1 MIKVKID
8 GHKVEMALKGSLN
21 DICSETLMIVRSV
34 WESIARQDAESGEQY
49 KTLIERAFE
58 EKVAFA
64 NHEELAEIT
73 KKAEKEAE
81 ESESAKKELKKAVKE
96 LKELLGDLFNDED

>member
-8 GHKVEMALKGSLN
+8 GHKVEMAVNGSLS

-34 WESIARQDAESGEQY
+34 WESITQQDEESGEQY

-64 NHEELAEIT
+64 DHEELA

-81 ESESAKKELKKAVKE
+81 ESENAKKELKKAVKE